1 MRNTAKSLALLI
13 SFAVV
18 SGGTVLAQNQS
29 ETAAHPSTAARQ
41 NFPFAFASPAQL
53 YDDTL
58 FVRVNSV
65 SISDSTYIRGFF
77 AAFPHPVLSFI
88 TVVDHL
94 GQPITGL
101 ADTSSWIGIDGIANN
116 GRRIGDIWQQV
127 LEYHEANPSVPG
139 DPDVTHQTPG
149 VMVTEVTARELFQ
162 VNTVVTMDHSGS
174 MREEIETAKAAA
186 RLYIENM
193 RNGDQAAVIKFA
205 SDVRIVQ
212 PFTRDRRALTQAVN
226 RQPAGGKTL
235 LYDALIASIRLIKEE
250 SGRRAIIAY
259 TDGFDN
265 QSVSSKDAVID
276 SAITYGIPIFTIG
289 IGDSVSQSV
298 LQEIAITTGGIYLH
312 APTAD
317 DLKDIFLQLST
328 VINNYYVMAHTST
341 DPERNN
347 TWRIVDVTL
356 NHQRWQQRAVGRYFV
371 PAKNLKYD
379 VAVSQ
384 ASRTDSVGQI
394 NGLSRNFSRAG
405 ETYSYE
411 IRLTNIGRETVRDIY
426 LTEVFADSVRVGGFS
441 IEPLSANADSA
452 VWRFPALDGGSSLN
466 ITFNATVPPAMPAG
480 ITPLVNVA
488 RFVAERDTVTA
499 NNFSVDTVY
508 AVGAI
513 SPPPQN
519 NIDVAISQVSTTD
532 SFSVVAGDTLKLVKP
547 GETISYRLRIANL
560 GDSTASNIRVTN
572 VFADSVAASDFSI
585 APASTNG
592 DSATWQFAE
601 LELDSSIV
609 INFIATARP
618 VMPEQRIALINI
630 ARVLADG
637 DTLLVNNFSADT
649 VFTTGAAPPPPER
662 IDAAISLTAITDSIR
677 VSNGDTLKYVTSGET
692 YTYKIHLTNL
702 GTVTARDIRVTN
714 VFPDSITAH
723 GFSITPSI
731 LLTDSAKW
739 QFAELSAGGTI
750 DIDFLAT
757 VYPAMPL
764 GETRLVN
771 IARVEAA
778 QDTFLANN
786 FSIENTVIAIHA
798 ELPPRRFV
806 DVSIAQLSI
815 TDSVSVV
822 AGDTTKFVRTGQTF
836 AYRLWVRNL
845 GDTTASNIRLKNIFA
860 DSTVAG
866 EFSVAPV
873 IVNADSALWLFSTL
887 AAGEVVVI
895 DFKAMVAPVIPVQR
909 MALINAAYVTADGDM
924 FAANNISVDTVFA
937 IDKTLPP
944 PKTIDVSIQQ
954 ISLTDSAVVAS
965 GDTTKF
971 VDAGETYAYQ
981 IWIINVGDTT
991 ANNIRVTNVFPDS
1004 IVASGFSV
1012 PPLTVNADSA
1022 QWHFNELGAG
1032 QTLRLAFNAVV
1043 KPHMPST
1050 LTALVNVAHVA
1061 VDGDV
1066 DLSNNAASDTVYAV
1080 AKASR
1085 PPALPEIVVFP
1096 NVAQVGDSIEVAV
1109 RTHAP
1114 LAEWDVLVYFA
1125 DGTVHENYA
1134 DDFIRESSLQPQ
1146 VWYRLNPVFKET
1158 SLRTAAY
1165 SENVIFEL
1173 RTHDVFGN
1181 RAAVRAT
1188 VVVQSANDLVLD
1200 RNVFEPANGEPLGIN
1215 FRLSS
1220 NRVALLELL
1229 DIAGRRV
1236 ARLAE
1241 RAFDAGWNLLN
1252 WDGRTEGGDLVGSGV
1267 YLVTIKS
1274 NEFKSWR
1281 KVVVVR

>member
-1 MRNTAKSLALLI
+1 
-13 SFAVV
+13 
-18 SGGTVLAQNQS
+18 
-29 ETAAHPSTAARQ
+29 
-41 NFPFAFASPAQL
+41 
-53 YDDTL
+53 
-58 FVRVNSV
+58 
-65 SISDSTYIRGFF
+65 
-77 AAFPHPVLSFI
+77 
-88 TVVDHL
+88 
-94 GQPITGL
+94 
-101 ADTSSWIGIDGIANN
+101 
-116 GRRIGDIWQQV
+116 
-127 LEYHEANPSVPG
+127 VPG

-149 VMVTEVTARELFQ
+149 LMATEVTARDLFQ

-205 SDVRIVQ
+205 SDVRVVQ
-212 PFTRDRRALTQAVN
+212 SFTRDRRALIQAVN

-235 LYDALIASIRLIKEE
+235 LYDALIASIGLIKQEN
-250 SGRRAIIAY
+250 GRRAVIAY

-265 QSVSSKDAVID
+265 RSMSSKNAVID

-289 IGDSVSQSV
+289 LGDSVSQSV
-298 LQEIAITTGGIYLH
+298 LQEISLATGGIYLH

-328 VINNYYVMAHTST
+328 VINNYYVMAHSST

-371 PAKNLKYD
+371 PAKSLKYD
-379 VAVSQ
+379 VAISQ

-394 NGLSRNFSRAG
+394 NGVSRNIARTG
-405 ETYSYE
+405 EVYSYE
-411 IRLTNIGRETVRDIY
+411 ISLTNIGRETVRDIY
-426 LTEVFADSVRVGGFS
+426 LTDVFPDSVRVGGFS

-466 ITFNATVPPAMPAG
+466 ISFNATVPAAMPAG
-480 ITPLVNVA
+480 ITPLENVA

-499 NNFSVDTVY
+499 NNFSADTVY

-513 SPPPQN
+513 SPPPQI
-519 NIDVAISQVSTTD
+519 NIDVAISQVSATD
-532 SFSVVAGDTLKLVKP
+532 SFSVVAGDTLKLVTP

-560 GDSTASNIRVTN
+560 GDSTAKNIRLTN
-572 VFADSVAASDFSI
+572 VFADSVAASDFSVL
-585 APASTNG
+585 PASAND

-609 INFIATARP
+609 INFIATVRP
-618 VMPEQRIALINI
+618 VMPKQRVALINI

-637 DTLLVNNFSADT
+637 DTLLINNFSADT
-649 VFTTGAAPPPPER
+649 VFTAGAAPPPPER

-677 VSNGDTLKYVTSGET
+677 IINGDILKYVKSGET
-692 YTYKIHLTNL
+692 YTYRIHLDNL
-702 GTVTARDIRVTN
+702 GTVTARNIRVTN
-714 VFPDSITAH
+714 VFPDSISAH
-723 GFSITPSI
+723 GFSVTPAA
-731 LLTDSAKW
+731 LFADSATW

-750 DIDFLAT
+750 EIDFLAT
-757 VYPAMPL
+757 VRPVMPL

-771 IARVEAA
+771 IARVEAD
-778 QDTFLANN
+778 QDTLLSNN
-786 FSIENTVIAIHA
+786 FSVENTVIAIQA
-798 ELPPRRFV
+798 ESPPRRFV
-806 DVSIAQLSI
+806 DVSIAQFSI

-822 AGDTTKFVRTGQTF
+822 ADDTTKFVRTGETF

-845 GDTTASNIRLKNIFA
+845 GDTTASQIL
-860 DSTVAG
+860 
-866 EFSVAPV
+866 
-873 IVNADSALWLFSTL
+873 
-887 AAGEVVVI
+887 
-895 DFKAMVAPVIPVQR
+895 
-909 MALINAAYVTADGDM
+909 VTD
-924 FAANNISVDTVFA
+924 I
-937 IDKTLPP
+937 
-944 PKTIDVSIQQ
+944 
-954 ISLTDSAVVAS
+954 
-965 GDTTKF
+965 
-971 VDAGETYAYQ
+971 
-981 IWIINVGDTT
+981 
-991 ANNIRVTNVFPDS
+991 FPDS
-1004 IVASGFSV
+1004 ILAGGFSV
-1012 PPLTVNADSA
+1012 TPLNANADSA
-1022 QWHFNELGAG
+1022 QWQFNELGAG
-1032 QTLRLAFNAVV
+1032 DTLRITFQAVV
-1043 KPHMPST
+1043 KPNLPAT
-1050 LTALVNVAHVA
+1050 LMALVNLARVT

-1066 DLSNNAASDTVYAV
+1066 DLSNNLTSDTVYGV
-1080 AKASR
+1080 AKAAGA
-1085 PPALPEIVVFP
+1085 PKLPEIIVFP
-1096 NVAQVGDSIEVAV
+1096 TVVQVGDSIEVAV
-1109 RTHAP
+1109 RTYAP

-1125 DGTVHENYA
+1125 DGTVHESYA

-1146 VWYRLNPVFKET
+1146 VWYRMNPVFKET

-1188 VVVQSANDLVLD
+1188 AVLQSANDLVLD

-1220 NRVALLELL
+1220 NRVASLELR

-1252 WDGRTEGGDLVGSGV
+1252 WDGRSENGDLVGSGV

-1274 NEFKSWR
+1274 QEFKSWR